1 MKISQFGRHEIIP
14 QLLKPANQN
23 KTVLNKEIKIAD
35 NNEIKVQKNIPASA
49 PKLNKIDIKA

>member
-1 MKISQFGRHEIIP
+1 MKISQIGHHEIMRQI
-14 QLLKPANQN
+14 QKSAIQN

-35 NNEIKVQKNIPASA
+35 NNEIKVQKNIPAST